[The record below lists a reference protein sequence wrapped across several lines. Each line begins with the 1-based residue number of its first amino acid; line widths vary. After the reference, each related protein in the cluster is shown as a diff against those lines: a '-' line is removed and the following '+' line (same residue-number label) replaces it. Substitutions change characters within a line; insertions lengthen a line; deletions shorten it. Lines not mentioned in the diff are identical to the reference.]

1 VTDLDDRREYQLAD
15 RYRLD
20 DGRAF
25 ASGVQAAA
33 RLPVEQLRADRRVG
47 LRTAAFVSG
56 YPGSP
61 LAGFDREV
69 AAAARTQPDLPVVL
83 RPALN
88 EELAATAVMGSQL
101 TATLADALYDGVVGI
116 WYGKA
121 PGLDRASD
129 ALRHAVFAGS
139 SATGGAVVLVGDDPA
154 AKSSTLPS
162 SSDATLVSLHMPILF
177 PGDVQDV
184 IDLGRHAVH
193 LSRAS
198 GLWTSVKLVAQVADG
213 TGTIELAADRIQPLI
228 PTIEV
233 DGRPFVARPS
243 GRLLAPDSLAM
254 EREFVEIRSEL
265 ARRYGVDNHLNRV
278 VVHGPSDWIGIAA
291 SGHTFNETV
300 EALRLLGLHTHDQIR
315 AAGVR
320 LLQLRMP
327 VPLDPAQIRSFAEG
341 LAEVVVVEEKNPTL
355 ELLVKDALYSS
366 VDRPTVVGKRDP
378 AGDRLLPGSGTL
390 DADTIAT
397 ALRRRLSQRLGDDR
411 LAPEPLPVT
420 PRRPLIPLATNRT
433 PFFCSGCP
441 HNVSTQVPDGTLLGA
456 GIGCHS
462 MVLFME
468 PERVGELAGLTAM
481 GNEGAQWLGMEPFI
495 ERDHIVQN
503 LGDGTYFHSGMLA
516 VRAAVAAGSHLT
528 YKLLYNGTVAMT
540 GGQDPQGQLDVPT
553 VVQVLLAEGVAEVLI
568 TTDDL
573 GRYDTVSLP
582 ASVRVWHRDRLIEA
596 QERLRDVPGVTVLI
610 HDQRCAAE
618 TRRDRKRGVVANPGF
633 RVVIDDRVCEG
644 CGDCGAKSNCLSVQP
659 IETLWGRKTRIDQ
672 TSCNLD
678 MTCLEGD
685 CPSFATV
692 RPRRERWRIK
702 RSSPV
707 AAARRGD
714 VVEVDDLPTPTPIV
728 GEDCAVRM
736 SGIGGTGVVTVSQV
750 IGTAAM
756 LDGLH
761 VRGLDQTGLSQKA
774 GPVVSDLRISATE
787 PSASNKATIGGVD
800 CELAFD
806 LLVASGD
813 AHLVGVS
820 PDRTVVVGSTS
831 VTPTG
836 TMVQHPDLAYPD
848 LSVLRGRLDASSRE
862 DVNRYVDAAGIDTG
876 LFGDATTANV
886 FVLGVAVQIGA
897 LPVRPESIETAIELN
912 GVAVARNRA
921 AFRWGRRWA
930 VDPAGV
936 EQSAG
941 LSSPNERGHHEDLD
955 ALVDRLAHELVDY
968 QGRSLAERF
977 RTIVGGVRTAELA
990 AGRAGDALTRV
1001 VAENLFAVLA
1011 YKDEYEV
1018 ARLLLR
1024 PEARRALEDVGGPG
1038 ARVTWHLH
1046 PPMLRSL
1053 GLRRKLRLGSW
1064 ARPALLVLRGGRR
1077 FRGSVLDPLGWTHM
1091 RREERAFVRE
1101 YSAVVERVVA
1111 DIGARGSSIDDE
1123 RWSEYLALAELPQ
1136 QVRGYESLKLERLEA
1151 WRAATASSSEKL
1163 FARPP
1168 G

>member
-1 VTDLDDRREYQLAD
+1 MTDLDDRRGYRLAD
-15 RYRLD
+15 RYQLD

-33 RLPVEQLRADRRVG
+33 RLPVEQLRADRRAG
-47 LRTAAFVSG
+47 LTTAAFVSG

-101 TATLADALYDGVVGI
+101 TATLSDALYDGVVGI

-213 TGTIELAADRIQPLI
+213 TGTIELEADRVRPVV
-228 PTIEV
+228 PTVEV
-233 DGRPFVARPS
+233 DGRLFVARPS

-254 EREFVEIRSEL
+254 EREFVEVRSDL

-278 VVHGPSDWIGIAA
+278 VVRGPSDWIGIAS

-315 AAGVR
+315 DAGIR

-355 ELLVKDALYSS
+355 ELLIKDALYSS

-378 AGDRLLPGSGTL
+378 AGDRLLAGAGTL
-390 DADTIAT
+390 DADAIAT
-397 ALRRRLSQRLGDDR
+397 ALRRRLSRRLGDDR
-411 LAPEPLPVT
+411 LAPEPPPVA
-420 PRRPLIPLATNRT
+420 PRRSLIPLTTNRT

-441 HNVSTQVPDGTLLGA
+441 HNVSTQVPEGTLLGA

-516 VRAAVAAGSHLT
+516 VRAAVAAGSHIT

-540 GGQDPQGQLDVPT
+540 GGQDPQGQLDVPSL
-553 VVQVLLAEGVAEVLI
+553 VQVLLAEGVAEVLV

-573 GRYDTVSLP
+573 GRYDSITLP

-596 QERLRDVPGVTVLI
+596 QEHLRDVAGVTVLV
-610 HDQRCAAE
+610 HDQMCAAE
-618 TRRDRKRGVVANPGF
+618 KRRDRKRGILPAPGF
-633 RVVIDDRVCEG
+633 RVVIDERVCEG

-659 IETLWGRKTRIDQ
+659 VETPWGRKTRIDQ

-685 CPSFATV
+685 CPSFTTV
-692 RPRRERWRIK
+692 MPRRARWWNK
-702 RSSPV
+702 RPAASGSP
-707 AAARRGD
+707 RRGD
-714 VVEVDDLPTPTPIV
+714 AVEVDDLPVPTPIV
-728 GEDCAVRM
+728 ATDCAVRM

-774 GPVVSDLRISATE
+774 GPVVSDLRISSAE

-813 AHLVGVS
+813 AHLIGVS

-836 TMVQHPDLAYPD
+836 TMVQHPDVAYPD

-862 DVNRYVDAAGIDTG
+862 DLNRYADAAGIDTG

-930 VDPAGV
+930 VDPVGV
-936 EQSAG
+936 EKAAG
-941 LSSPNERGHHEDLD
+941 LTPATAAEAADESTDDLIE
-955 ALVDRLAHELVDY
+955 RLAAELVAY
-968 QGRSLAERF
+968 QGKALAGRF
-977 RTIVGGVRTAELA
+977 RGAVERARTAE
-990 AGRAGDALTRV
+990 RAVSPDGDDFTRA
-1001 VAENLFAVLA
+1001 VAENLFKVMA

-1024 PEARRALEDVGGPG
+1024 PEARESAEAVAGPG
-1038 ARVTWHLH
+1038 ARVVWHLH
-1046 PPMLRSL
+1046 PPALRSM

-1064 ARPALLVLRGGRR
+1064 ARPALVVLRSGRR
-1077 FRGSVLDPLGWTHM
+1077 VRGTLADPLRWSTV
-1091 RREERAFVRE
+1091 RRTERAMV
-1101 YSAVVERVVA
+1101 
-1111 DIGARGSSIDDE
+1111 G
-1123 RWSEYLALAELPQ
+1123 EYLEAVDRLVAGLDAEHLAAAVEIAGMPQ
-1136 QVRGYESLKLERLEA
+1136 QVRGYEHLKLER
-1151 WRAATASSSEKL
+1151 AAAYRTAL
-1163 FARPP
+1163 ARRLDEY
-1168 G
+1168 GDR